1 MLRVI
6 AINFTF
12 VENKNVSGEAADSV
26 SMITDVCDT
35 CASDRLVFF
44 VWRNFD
50 IFEKLLHS

>member
-12 VENKNVSGEAADSV
+12 VENQNASGEAVDFV
-26 SMITDVCDT
+26 SMITGVRDACT
-35 CASDRLVFF
+35 SDRLVFF
-44 VWRNFD
+44 VWHNFD